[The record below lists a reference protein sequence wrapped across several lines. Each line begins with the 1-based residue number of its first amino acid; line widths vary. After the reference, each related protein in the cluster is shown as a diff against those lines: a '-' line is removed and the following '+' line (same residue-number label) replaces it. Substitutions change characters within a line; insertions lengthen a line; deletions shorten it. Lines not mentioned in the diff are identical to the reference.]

1 MEDGESPHLT
11 NDFELSELPF
21 GGSNNDDRVEMQNNP
36 MHNLLAASSSSA
48 PHEMEPLLL
57 ERLDTVEGE
66 TKAIKERLDE
76 LENRARV

>member
-1 MEDGESPHLT
+1 
-11 NDFELSELPF
+11 
-21 GGSNNDDRVEMQNNP
+21 MQNNP